1 MKKKT
6 LIIGI
11 IAIIAVVTFF
21 VLLLKD
27 SESESQF
34 SFVEIKRGNLEN
46 IVSSTGTLNPVR
58 TVEVG
63 TQVSGIIN
71 ELFVD
76 FNDNVKKGQVL
87 AIIDTVKLAVA
98 IREAKSE
105 LIRAEA
111 QYDQSIYNYNRNKDL
126 FEQHLVSELDF
137 KTSETEKR
145 TAYASLMTSKITLER
160 AETSMNYA
168 VVKSPI
174 DGKVIHRSVEP
185 GQTVAASF
193 QTPTLFLIAEDLS
206 KMEIH
211 ADVDESD
218 VGQIK
223 EGQSVRFTVQA
234 YPDKTFNGTVRQ
246 IWLQPTTIQNVVN
259 YTVVVD
265 AANDEGLLLPGMTAT
280 VDFIIEQR
288 QDVLLV
294 PNTALRFQPTEE
306 MIANVRKNIHNR
318 FDTLPDSIRV
328 RRRQQTEIPQGQFA
342 ENQPKPSSFNEN
354 VMKNI
359 ASLWYIDDEGNFDVR
374 MVRGGLTN
382 GKMTEITSDFGIY
395 EGMRVINGF
404 LKSSEEQSSERRFG
418 PGFGGRPPF

>member
-1 MKKKT
+1 MKKKK

-11 IAIIAVVTFF
+11 IAIIAVVIFF

-27 SESESQF
+27 SEPESQY
-34 SFVEIKRGNLEN
+34 SFVEIERGDLEN

-87 AIIDTVKLAVA
+87 AILDTVKLAGS
-98 IREAKSE
+98 IREAKSG

-126 FEQHLVSELDF
+126 FEQHLVSELEF
-137 KTSETEKR
+137 KASETEKR
-145 TAYASLMTSKITLER
+145 TAYASLLTSKITLER
-160 AETSMNYA
+160 AETNMKYA

-218 VGQIK
+218 VGQVK
-223 EGQSVRFTVQA
+223 EGQPVRFTVQA
-234 YPDKTFNGTVRQ
+234 YPDKTFNGRVRQ

-265 AANDEGLLLPGMTAT
+265 AANDEGFLLPGMTAT
-280 VDFIIEQR
+280 VDFIVEHR

-328 RRRQQTEIPQGQFA
+328 RRRQPAEIPQGKFA

-354 VMKNI
+354 VMKNS
-359 ASLWYIDDEGNFDVR
+359 ASLWYIDDEGNFAVR
-374 MVRGGLTN
+374 RVRTGITN
-382 GKMTEITSDFGIY
+382 GKMTEIVSNISIY
-395 EGMRVINGF
+395 KGMRVINGL
-404 LKSSEEQSSERRFG
+404 LKSSEKQSSERRSG
-418 PGFGGRPPF
+418 PGFGRPPF

>member
-1 MKKKT
+1 MKKKK

-11 IAIIAVVTFF
+11 IAIVAVVTFF

-34 SFVEIKRGNLEN
+34 SFVEIERGNIEN

-87 AIIDTVKLAVA
+87 AILDTIKLAVA
-98 IREAKSE
+98 IREAKSG

-145 TAYASLMTSKITLER
+145 TAYASLVTSKIALER
-160 AETSMNYA
+160 AETNMKYA

-218 VGQIK
+218 IGQIK
-223 EGQSVRFTVQA
+223 EGQEVRFTVQA

-265 AANDEGLLLPGMTAT
+265 AANDEGFLLPGMTAT
-280 VDFIIEQR
+280 GDFIVAQV

-294 PNTALRFQPTEE
+294 PNTALRFQPTE
-306 MIANVRKNIHNR
+306 
-318 FDTLPDSIRV
+318 
-328 RRRQQTEIPQGQFA
+328 
-342 ENQPKPSSFNEN
+342 
-354 VMKNI
+354 
-359 ASLWYIDDEGNFDVR
+359 
-374 MVRGGLTN
+374 
-382 GKMTEITSDFGIY
+382 
-395 EGMRVINGF
+395 
-404 LKSSEEQSSERRFG
+404 
-418 PGFGGRPPF
+418 